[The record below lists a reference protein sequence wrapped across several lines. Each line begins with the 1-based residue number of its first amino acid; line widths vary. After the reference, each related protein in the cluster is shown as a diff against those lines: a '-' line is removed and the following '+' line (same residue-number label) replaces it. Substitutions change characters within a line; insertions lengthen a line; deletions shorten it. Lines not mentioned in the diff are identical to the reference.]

1 MFYTKFDDKWKI
13 MVKELLVKWVCFGGC
28 CQDVGHLG
36 QWIESSLHLCIFR
49 DEDAPSLWAEGGL
62 LTCVTCSVLGTERRW
77 QIRAF
82 TSASVSGDLGLDA
95 HKYSEISVF
104 TASARVSLK
113 RPHV

>member
-1 MFYTKFDDKWKI
+1 
-13 MVKELLVKWVCFGGC
+13 MVCLVGS

-36 QWIESSLHLCIFR
+36 QWVESSLHLCIVR

-62 LTCVTCSVLGTERRW
+62 LMCVTCSVLGTEGRW

-95 HKYSEISVF
+95 HKY
-104 TASARVSLK
+104 T
-113 RPHV
+113 